1 MQHGLLIA
9 HRESVEDCMPDN
21 IRVSV
26 AEIGKRMKAGEEF
39 VFVDSRN
46 PMAWGESDVK
56 INGAI
61 RVPADRVA
69 QHLAAIPKDKPIV
82 VYCT

>member
-1 MQHGLLIA
+1 
-9 HRESVEDCMPDN
+9 MPDD

-26 AEIGKRMKAGEEF
+26 AEIGRRMKAGEEF

-56 INGAI
+56 ITGAI
-61 RVPADRVA
+61 RVPADHVA
-69 QHLAAIPKDKPIV
+69 QHLASLPKDKPMV